1 MVIDIMYLIL
11 HSGLAH
17 ECHRV
22 CVCVLGGGRDHMHV
36 LTHATYTHTVLKPQ
50 RPSCSVQLLSSSSL
64 KVESCYIY
72 LS

>member
-22 CVCVLGGGRDHMHV
+22 CVCVCVGGGGGGGEITCIYIHMLH
-36 LTHATYTHTVLKPQ
+36 THTL
-50 RPSCSVQLLSSSSL
+50 
-64 KVESCYIY
+64 Y
-72 LS
+72 

>member
-22 CVCVLGGGRDHMHV
+22 CVCVCVGGGGGGGS
-36 LTHATYTHTVLKPQ
+36 HACTYT
-50 RPSCSVQLLSSSSL
+50 
-64 KVESCYIY
+64 CYIHTHCTKATKT
-72 LS
+72 

>member
-22 CVCVLGGGRDHMHV
+22 CVCVLGGGGITCMYLHM
-36 LTHATYTHTVLKPQ
+36 LHTQTL
-50 RPSCSVQLLSSSSL
+50 
-64 KVESCYIY
+64 Y
-72 LS
+72 

>member
-22 CVCVLGGGRDHMHV
+22 CVGGGGEGS
-36 LTHATYTHTVLKPQ
+36 HACTYT
-50 RPSCSVQLLSSSSL
+50 
-64 KVESCYIY
+64 CYIHRHCTKATKT
-72 LS
+72 